1 MPRASCLG
9 ARANHAED
17 KQNYSNYVWRETV
30 SIAGVKMK
38 YNGGSENRGSLE
50 THNRRIMKAQML
62 TLALI
67 VSERINAC

>member
-1 MPRASCLG
+1 
-9 ARANHAED
+9 
-17 KQNYSNYVWRETV
+17 
-30 SIAGVKMK
+30 MK